1 MNSSD
6 QHCNLRLNE
15 TLFNI
20 TCHAQGG
27 LTIPH
32 LIHERKDW
40 YNFTH
45 VCPNIVHLQI
55 GGNDLSDKNTTTLSV
70 ANKIFSFAHFLH
82 YGLHINIVVI
92 GELLWRDPMRV
103 HSEYN
108 KKVTDTNSAL
118 YNMIQTDGIP
128 QIIFWGHHGFWKDF
142 SHICHDGV
150 HLNDVGTKKYFR
162 SIRNAVLH
170 ASIGLGNIYL

>member
-15 TLFNI
+15 TLFDI
-20 TCHAQGG
+20 TCRAQGG
-27 LTIPH
+27 LTIPR
-32 LIHERKDW
+32 LIHERKDL

-45 VCPNIVHLQI
+45 ISPNIVDLQI
-55 GGNDLSDKNTTTLSV
+55 GENYLSDKNITALSV
-70 ANKIFSFAHFLH
+70 ANEIFSFAHFLH
-82 YGLHINIVVI
+82 YGLHMNIVVI

-108 KKVTDTNSAL
+108 KNVTDTNISAL

-128 QIIFWGHHGFWKDF
+128 NII
-142 SHICHDGV
+142 SPEYQECS
-150 HLNDVGTKKYFR
+150 LTCQ
-162 SIRNAVLH
+162 
-170 ASIGLGNIYL
+170 

>member
-1 MNSSD
+1 MEMANVHKQHVVLLGHSFVRRLRDFMNSSD

-15 TLFNI
+15 TLFNT

-27 LTIPH
+27 LTIPR

-82 YGLHINIVVI
+82 YGLHINIAVI

-108 KKVTDTNSAL
+108 KKVTDTNSA
-118 YNMIQTDGIP
+118 
-128 QIIFWGHHGFWKDF
+128 
-142 SHICHDGV
+142 
-150 HLNDVGTKKYFR
+150 
-162 SIRNAVLH
+162 
-170 ASIGLGNIYL
+170 